1 MIRTLKAF
9 DIKGK
14 NILLRVDFNVP
25 MNGTSVSNNFRIKTA
40 LPTINSCIE
49 GGASITIMSH
59 LGRPDGSHSKKFSL
73 MPVGE
78 ELAKLL
84 ENSLSFSTSSL

>member
-25 MNGTSVSNNFRIKTA
+25 MNKRVVSNNFRIKTA
-40 LPTINSCIE
+40 LPTIKSCIE

-59 LGRPDGSHSKKFSL
+59 LGRPNGSPSEKFSL

-78 ELAKLL
+78 E
-84 ENSLSFSTSSL
+84 

>member
-1 MIRTLKAF
+1 MVRTIKAF

-25 MNGTSVSNNFRIKTA
+25 MDERGVSNNFRIKTA
-40 LPTINSCIE
+40 LPTIKSCIE

-59 LGRPDGSHSKKFSL
+59 LGRPNGSPSKKFSL
-73 MPVGE
+73 MPV
-78 ELAKLL
+78 
-84 ENSLSFSTSSL
+84 